1 MLTLRQ
7 GALRIV
13 RALLPIITLYIGK
26 LIIDEVVLL
35 AGTPHP
41 NDTLR
46 ESGRSTPNV
55 LRGGCHNNDMIET
68 QSEFARVPLF
78 ML

>member
-1 MLTLRQ
+1 MSVMLQAT
-7 GALRIV
+7 GALFKSAFGQKPPSR
-13 RALLPIITLYIGK
+13 
-26 LIIDEVVLL
+26 
-35 AGTPHP
+35 P
-41 NDTLR
+41 NTQ
-46 ESGRSTPNV
+46 SGRSTPNV